1 MSSSNFSPSF
11 SSLRMADAQKH
22 PYRVVLVCN
31 FLPDRQESILRY
43 GDMLFDS
50 LKARGVSVAR
60 VRPRATVLSSIPRM
74 PNALTKWIA
83 YIDKFLLFPRALSRI
98 AATQYRE
105 SAQKSLPPVLY
116 HIVDHGN
123 ASYVSRVLD
132 QPHVVTCHD
141 ALAIR
146 SALNEIPENRT
157 KWSGRILQNWIL
169 RSLKSSGMVACVS
182 SQTEKEI
189 QRVAKLDAGHTAVIP
204 HALNYPYK
212 VIPAATADALLAP
225 LWRIARLQPPFS
237 FLFHVGGTQW
247 YKNRE
252 GLLDIFA
259 EIKKIS
265 PIRRILVVAGK
276 PHTPEIEQKI
286 VDLGLAGDVFY
297 VGEVTC
303 EQLNALYSTAEA
315 LLFPSLAE
323 GFGWPL
329 IEAQVS
335 GCPVFTTNA
344 RPMSEIGADAAKY
357 FDPKNPAEAARIVVE
372 GLDDRPGMVER
383 GLVNGAKYSQEA
395 MVESYL
401 SLYDKV
407 ISQWKQTQAA

>member
-1 MSSSNFSPSF
+1 MT
-11 SSLRMADAQKH
+11 DAHKH
-22 PYRVVLVCN
+22 PYRVVLICN

-50 LKARGVSVAR
+50 LKARGVPVAR
-60 VRPRATVLSSIPRM
+60 IRPRATVLSAMPRL
-74 PNALTKWIA
+74 PNALVKWIA
-83 YIDKFLLFPRALSRI
+83 YIDKFLLFPHSLSRLARLENAR
-98 AATQYRE
+98 AARE
-105 SAQKSLPPVLY
+105 SNPPVIY

-123 ASYVSRVLD
+123 ASYVSCVLD

-157 KWSGRILQNWIL
+157 KWSGRIFQNWIL
-169 RSLKSSGMVACVS
+169 SSLKKSGMVACVS
-182 SQTEKEI
+182 TQTEREI
-189 QRVAKLDAGHTAVIP
+189 QRVAELDAGHTAVIP
-204 HALNYPYK
+204 HALNYPYH
-212 VIPAATADALLAP
+212 VLPPDEIETLLAP
-225 LWRIARLQPPFS
+225 LWRIVKLEPPVR

-247 YKNRE
+247 YKNRG

-265 PIRRILVVAGK
+265 PVRRVLVIAGK
-276 PHTPEIEQKI
+276 PHTAENEEKI
-286 VDLGLAGDVFY
+286 KALGLEGDVFY

-303 EQLNALYSTAEA
+303 EQLNALYASAEA

-329 IEAQVS
+329 IEAQIS

-344 RPMSEIGADAAKY
+344 SPMSEIGADAAKF
-357 FDPKNPAEAARIVVE
+357 FDPKDPVAAAKIVVE
-372 GLDDRPGMVER
+372 GLHDRDGMVRR

-401 SLYDKV
+401 SLYDQV
-407 ISQWKQTQAA
+407 ISKWNQRATA